1 MNKHEEL
8 ENWKSLQYRIREE
21 GIEYCFKHYSDFSEI
36 EDEQFH
42 QLRNSMLE
50 IMDLVDIY
58 VIGKIDELETQI
70 LEEDE

>member
-50 IMDLVDIY
+50 IMDLVDMY

-70 LEEDE
+70 SEEDE

>member
-50 IMDLVDIY
+50 IMDLVDMY